1 MVLYSEFTANS
12 GCQKRLSLI
21 VWSNSFD
28 VKEAE
33 KVAGVLNNKSCD
45 GIRAKTRIEVF
56 CRNSWQVFDLFLFL
70 QPIIEM
76 TIMKQIRLLMLV
88 AVCLLAFAS
97 CDKTTILTVD
107 QLPVPAQEYIKKSYH
122 GIGISYVKQEKE
134 VFKTRYDVRLNNGLE
149 IEFDGDGAPLDIDAD

>member
-1 MVLYSEFTANS
+1 
-12 GCQKRLSLI
+12 
-21 VWSNSFD
+21 
-28 VKEAE
+28 
-33 KVAGVLNNKSCD
+33 
-45 GIRAKTRIEVF
+45 
-56 CRNSWQVFDLFLFL
+56 
-70 QPIIEM
+70 M
-76 TIMKQIRLLMLV
+76 TIMRQIRLLMHV

-107 QLPVPAQEYIKKSYH
+107 QLPVPAQEYIKKSYP